1 MMRVLFH
8 STGNVDRSI
17 AVDDYIGSPLY
28 YVSPEHQAG
37 VLAALLLLAGGWWLR
52 RRARRGNTKALVT
65 ITAYRSLS
73 PAHRVLAWTLLL
85 SSAIHAGLVL
95 GHEPSIYT
103 LFYAT
108 GAVAFFWVAHR
119 LLGGRSWRRWTR
131 LVLAGSIL
139 GYVVSSVAGSAPDQL
154 GMATKLIELV
164 GLAIAFIPQRQGRI
178 RRLAATT
185 GTIAFVVLAGLG
197 GWIGAFVAGA
207 GGHHLGEVPAP
218 GVLLPPGEDREPT
231 VAEKQ
236 AADAFYAATVAATAK
251 YQDVSLAA
259 RDGFD
264 VGTIVGRDHHAA
276 NEAFKGDG
284 HIFDPE
290 RPENLIYA
298 EGPHGPVLVGV
309 MFEMDEI
316 GEAGPAIGG
325 PLTVWHAHD
334 HICFSLTPPALAG
347 LTSPFGYC
355 PAGSITMPI
364 TNEMLHLWTLPGVPE
379 EYGDLEDT
387 WLDEYLRTLAE
398 GKSDPGPATENAGLG

>member
-1 MMRVLFH
+1 MIRLFFH

-28 YVSPEHQAG
+28 YVIPEHEAG
-37 VLAALLLLAGGWWLR
+37 LLAALLLLAGAWWLR
-52 RRARRGNTKALVT
+52 RLARRGNTKALVT
-65 ITAYRSLS
+65 LTAYRSLS
-73 PAHRVLAWTLLL
+73 PAHRVLAWALLL
-85 SSAIHAGLVL
+85 SSAIHTGLVL
-95 GHEPSIYT
+95 GHEPSVYT
-103 LFYAT
+103 ALY
-108 GAVAFFWVAHR
+108 GAGAIAPFVVVRR
-119 LLGGRSWRRWTR
+119 LLGGRPWHRWAR

-139 GYVVSSVAGSAPDQL
+139 GYLVSSVAGSAPDQL

-164 GLAIAFIPQRQGRI
+164 GLAIAFMPQHEGRV

-185 GTIAFVVLAGLG
+185 GTIAFVVVAGLG
-197 GWIGAFVAGA
+197 GWIGAFVSGA
-207 GGHHLGEVPAP
+207 GGHHLGEVPPP

-231 VAEKQ
+231 AAEQ
-236 AADAFYAATVAATAK
+236 RAADAFYAATVAATAK

-276 NEAFKGDG
+276 NEGYKGDG

-309 MFEMDEI
+309 MFEMDEV
-316 GEAGPAIGG
+316 GDAGPAIGG

-379 EYGDLEDT
+379 QYGDLEDA
-387 WLDEYLRTLAE
+387 WLDDYLNARAE
-398 GKSDPGPATENAGLG
+398 GSKPLGS